1 MTLLRG
7 LRSRVGLGRLQSIV
21 AVFRLL
27 GGLLTQMSEDRGHEM
42 VRIEYRS
49 EVFEQDGQYVAIC
62 PELNVSSF
70 DDTPESAEASLE
82 EAVAA
87 FLEGCEMLG
96 TLGEVLEESGF
107 TKANATWRL
116 SERVSSER
124 VTVLP

>member
-1 MTLLRG
+1 
-7 LRSRVGLGRLQSIV
+7 
-21 AVFRLL
+21 
-27 GGLLTQMSEDRGHEM
+27 M
-42 VRIEYRS
+42 VRLEYRS
-49 EVFEQDGQYVAIC
+49 EVFEQDGQYVAVC

-107 TKANATWRL
+107 NKVDGTWRMR
-116 SERVSSER
+116 ERISSER
-124 VTVLP
+124 VAVLP